1 MSPHDDALDTS
12 VRALRAAT
20 AAPSDGAATRARVL
34 GLVEGRRIRR
44 ARWRRIAVG
53 GLALLVVTSFGS
65 AAWTALGHWR
75 AGLVA
80 PRQSGT
86 PVAPARTTFRKVASA
101 DRPVAPVPVAPAV
114 PVAPPRPV
122 VPTLAAPASAND
134 AETQLYARAHE
145 AHFTRDAPR
154 AALAAW
160 NQYLRQYP
168 NGAFVPDARYN
179 RALCLLRL
187 RQLDAAALALR
198 PFADGAFHGY
208 RRVEADTLLDW
219 IARQRPSAP

>member
-34 GLVEGRRIRR
+34 GLVERRRIRR

-53 GLALLVVTSFGS
+53 GLVLLVVTSFGS

-75 AGLVA
+75 AALVA
-80 PRQSGT
+80 PRPS
-86 PVAPARTTFRKVASA
+86 VAPVPPVKGNLRKIASA
-101 DRPVAPVPVAPAV
+101 DRPVAPVV
-114 PVAPPRPV
+114 PV
-122 VPTLAAPASAND
+122 VPVVPAAPAAASAND

-154 AALAAW
+154 TALAAW

-168 NGAFVPDARYN
+168 HGAFLPDARYN
-179 RALCLLRL
+179 RALCVLRL
-187 RQLDAAALALR
+187 GQLDAAELALR

-208 RRVEADTLLDW
+208 RRVEAHALLDW
-219 IARQRPSAP
+219 IARQRSPAP